1 MRPCTCRNSHPPQS
15 PAQVGSAV
23 LALLFTHFF
32 IHSLKTYLLGPYSLS
47 VINNGGFDSFH
58 ACWKR
63 ELEIVLDVTT
73 RDLCVPVCR
82 LGAKCPEELSC
93 SGLPTRGA
101 SQNNDHGRLG
111 ALHSQHLLSVQQPH
125 PEKGQRFV
133 WESVTLS
140 PLLMFSNQI
149 IFLWR
154 H

>member
-1 MRPCTCRNSHPPQS
+1 M
-15 PAQVGSAV
+15 
-23 LALLFTHFF
+23 LALFFTHFF
-32 IHSLKTYLLGPYSLS
+32 IHSLKTFLLGPYSLS
-47 VINNGGFDSFH
+47 VINNGDFDSFH

-63 ELEIVLDVTT
+63 ELEIVLEVTT
-73 RDLCVPVCR
+73 GDLCASVCR
-82 LGAKCPEELSC
+82 LGTECPEELSC
-93 SGLPTRGA
+93 SGLPLVGHPRIMTVGD
-101 SQNNDHGRLG
+101 S
-111 ALHSQHLLSVQQPH
+111 ALHGQHLLSMQQPH

>member
-1 MRPCTCRNSHPPQS
+1 MYLQKLSPTQS
-15 PAQVGSAV
+15 PAQEGSAV
-23 LALLFTHFF
+23 LALFFTHFF
-32 IHSLKTYLLGPYSLS
+32 IHSLKTFLLGPYSLS
-47 VINNGGFDSFH
+47 VINNGDFDSLH

-63 ELEIVLDVTT
+63 ELEIVLEVTT
-73 RDLCVPVCR
+73 GDLCAPVCR
-82 LGAKCPEELSC
+82 LGTKCPEELSC
-93 SGLPTRGA
+93 SGLPLVGHPRIMTVGE
-101 SQNNDHGRLG
+101 G
-111 ALHSQHLLSVQQPH
+111 ALHGQHLLSAQQPH

>member
-1 MRPCTCRNSHPPQS
+1 MQKLSPTQS
-15 PAQVGSAV
+15 PSQEGSAV
-23 LALLFTHFF
+23 LALFFTHFF
-32 IHSLKTYLLGPYSLS
+32 IHSLKTFLLGPYSLS
-47 VINNGGFDSFH
+47 VINNGDFDSFH

-63 ELEIVLDVTT
+63 ELEIVLEVTT
-73 RDLCVPVCR
+73 GDLCASVCR
-82 LGAKCPEELSC
+82 LGTECPEELSC
-93 SGLPTRGA
+93 SGLPFVGHPRIMTVGD
-101 SQNNDHGRLG
+101 S
-111 ALHSQHLLSVQQPH
+111 ALHGQHLLSMQQPH